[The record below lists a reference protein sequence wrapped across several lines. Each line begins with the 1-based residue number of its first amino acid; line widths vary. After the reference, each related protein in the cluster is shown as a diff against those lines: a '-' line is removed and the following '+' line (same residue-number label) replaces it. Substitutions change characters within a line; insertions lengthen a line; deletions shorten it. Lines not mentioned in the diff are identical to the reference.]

1 MKCMDGDLPD
11 GEHFFQRAAGCW
23 NGGRSARWISPRSCF
38 FERAA
43 ASVEKDG
50 FFPLQEALVPGL
62 DPSGRRRREAV
73 AVRQAEWYREKVSSL
88 QHRTCAADFFL
99 RCREFFCDFSDSF
112 HGALLPCDSYQSRHK
127 YILQKEGKEK

>member
-23 NGGRSARWISPRSCF
+23 NGGRSARWISPRSSF
-38 FERAA
+38 FERAS

-62 DPSGRRRREAV
+62 DPSGRQKREAV
-73 AVRQAEWYREKVSSL
+73 VIRQAEWYRENFVS
-88 QHRTCAADFFL
+88 AAQKMCCRFFL
-99 RCREFFCDFSDSF
+99 LYFPLRFASCS
-112 HGALLPCDSYQSRHK
+112 SYHDRHM